1 MKFEMPKIERVS
13 FEMLESVAGG
23 SVGPGGGNISLPDLG
38 GDD

>member
-13 FEMLESVAGG
+13 FEMLESVAG
-23 SVGPGGGNISLPDLG
+23 SVGGNISLPDLG

>member
-13 FEMLESVAGG
+13 FEMLESVAG